1 MARKLF
7 SHRALIVHNRGSDE
21 AGWLQLFG
29 SGENIAAG
37 NSTVD
42 ATMKQWLSSPGH
54 CANIMSRNFTEIGIG
69 YDYGASSTYKHY
81 WCRTGKPL

>member
-1 MARKLF
+1 MKWVGYNY
-7 SHRALIVHNRGSDE
+7 SVV
-21 AGWLQLFG
+21 
-29 SGENIAAG
+29 GENIAVG

-54 CANIMSRNFTEIGIG
+54 CANIMNRNFTEIGIG

-81 WCRTGKPL
+81 WVQNFGKPL